1 MGKVLGFLDY
11 DRRDFEKE
19 PVDVRLKHWNE
30 FVQRVSEEDLKNQG
44 ARCMDCGIP
53 FCHWICPISNVIP
66 ELNDLVYRGC
76 WKEALE
82 WLLYTNDFPEFTGRV
97 CPKLCENS
105 CVLGIN
111 DQAVTIQNIELM
123 IIEHAYREGWMKPAP
138 PRVRTG
144 RHVAIIGSGPAGL
157 ACANQLNK
165 AGHKVTVYEK
175 SEFLGGLLALGIPD
189 FKLEP
194 KYIERRL
201 ELMRKEG
208 IVFKTK
214 AHVGVNVS
222 THELLEKYD
231 ALVLCGGAEQP
242 RDLAVEGR
250 NLKGVYFAID
260 YLSQQNRLNR
270 GVPFYPDQIISAQGK
285 RVIILGGGDTGA
297 DCVGTANRQEAAS
310 IKQFELLPQPP
321 AQRASDNPWPLWA
334 LIERTS
340 TSHEEGCVRE
350 YSIMTRRLS
359 GENGVLKKLHA
370 VRLKFG
376 PKDPLTGRREMRE
389 IPGTE
394 FEENVDLLILAL
406 GFLGPVKKGMIE
418 ELGVELD
425 ERGNVK
431 TDEKRMTSV
440 PGVFACGDM
449 RRGQSLVVWAIH
461 EGRAAAEG
469 VDQYLETLEPRDYGS
484 VVMTSNRFDART
496 QE

>member
-11 DRRDFEKE
+11 DRQDYKKE

-30 FVQRVSEEDLKNQG
+30 FVQRLADEDLKHQG

-53 FCHWICPISNVIP
+53 FCHWLCPISNVIP

-82 WLLYTNDFPEFTGRV
+82 WLLSTNDFPEFTGRV

-111 DQAVTIQNIELM
+111 EGAVTIQNIESA
-123 IIEHAYREGWMKPAP
+123 IIEHAYREGWMEPDP
-138 PRVRTG
+138 PPFRTG
-144 RHVAIIGSGPAGL
+144 KNVAVVGSGPAGL

-175 SEFLGGLLALGIPD
+175 NEALGGLLALGIPD

-194 KYIERRL
+194 KYIERRID
-201 ELMRKEG
+201 LMRKEG
-208 IVFKTK
+208 IVFKPNV
-214 AHVGVNVS
+214 HVGVKVS
-222 THELLEKYD
+222 ARELREKYD

-242 RDLAVEGR
+242 RDLPVEGR
-250 NLKGVYFAID
+250 DLQGVHFAIE

-270 GVPFYPDQIISAQGK
+270 GVQFYPDQIISAAGK
-285 RVIILGGGDTGA
+285 RVIVLGGGDTGA

-310 IKQFELLPQPP
+310 IKQFELLPRPP
-321 AQRASDNPWPLWA
+321 
-334 LIERTS
+334 IERAPDNSWPQWAFIEQTS
-340 TSHEEGCVRE
+340 TSHEEGCARE

-376 PKDPLTGRREMRE
+376 PKDPITARREMKE

-394 FEENVDLLILAL
+394 FEENVDLLILAM
-406 GFLGPVKKGMIE
+406 GFLGPVKEGMLD
-418 ELGVELD
+418 ELGIESD

-431 TDEKRMTSV
+431 TNDDRMTSI

-461 EGRAAAEG
+461 EGRTAAEG
-469 VDQYLETLEPRDYGS
+469 VKKYLETLRPDDEF
-484 VVMTSNRFDART
+484 SNLLPDRNNRET
-496 QE
+496 WE